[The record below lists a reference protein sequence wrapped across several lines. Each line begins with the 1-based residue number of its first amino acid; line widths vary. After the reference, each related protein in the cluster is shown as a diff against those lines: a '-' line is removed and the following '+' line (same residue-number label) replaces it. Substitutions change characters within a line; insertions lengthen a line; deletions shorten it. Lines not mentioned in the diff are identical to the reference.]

1 MKCNNCGNEVDGE
14 FCTNCGTRATSNVT
28 NKTNKYAK
36 LLIEESEEVIAVLGN
51 NIAQTFISTGVIGKG
66 FSLLSNKRLYIKGK
80 CLVRKGKAVFSK
92 NEEKTVDLNDI
103 TGTGFIYNKAVWAK
117 IVAIICGG
125 MTVPM
130 LLNVLLG
137 HLFLMTPFSIY
148 LILGII
154 FFAIYKTFNYSAFEI
169 SYAGGN
175 IAFDLHWITEG
186 EAKEFQRQV
195 VIMKQNAKADENAD
209 GKQNV
214 QDDVPKRLQEYKNL
228 LDNGVINQ
236 EEFDAKKK
244 QLLGL

>member
-1 MKCNNCGNEVDGE
+1 MKCNNCGNEVEGE
-14 FCTNCGTRATSNVT
+14 FCNNCGTKATN
-28 NKTNKYAK
+28 NTNKYAK
-36 LLIEESEEVIAVLGN
+36 LLIEEGEDVIAVLGN

-92 NEEKTVDLNDI
+92 TEEKTVDLNDI
-103 TGTGFIYNKAVWAK
+103 TGTGFIYNNAFWAK
-117 IVAIICGG
+117 IIAIICGV
-125 MTVPM
+125 MTIPFAA
-130 LLNVLLG
+130 NGLLG
-137 HLFLMTPFSIY
+137 NMALMPPFCIY
-148 LILGII
+148 FVLGVI
-154 FFAIYKTFNYSAFEI
+154 FFAIYKIYNYSAFEI

-175 IAFDLHWITEG
+175 IAFDLHWITEK

-195 VIMKQNAKADENAD
+195 VLMKQNVKSFEKPAD
-209 GKQNV
+209 KQNT
-214 QDDVPKRLQEYKNL
+214 QDDIPKRLQEYKNL